1 MRIRGYDVPARD
13 LVLWGLFFAVD
24 TVTQLAFKAGGNR
37 LEGLD
42 FGREWLRVAF
52 ESPVVWLAIGGYALM
67 FLLWMLILQR
77 SELNRAFT
85 LTGLAYVFVPVGA
98 WFLFGEEIGWTRAVG
113 IGLIIAGVTL
123 MGGDEPG
130 TPVHVPPHPPHP
142 VSGPMT

>member
-52 ESPVVWLAIGGYALM
+52 ESPVVWLAIGGILAL
-67 FLLWMLILQR
+67 
-77 SELNRAFT
+77 A
-85 LTGLAYVFVPVGA
+85 G
-98 WFLFGEEIGWTRAVG
+98 
-113 IGLIIAGVTL
+113 GVTWAASL
-123 MGGDEPG
+123 LSLLRADRSDRPA
-130 TPVHVPPHPPHP
+130 
-142 VSGPMT
+142 